1 MSFSL
6 IYLIL
11 QVFNH
16 MVLIFHSFK
25 DRCFSYLDLDMQVF
39 RIWKTSGTAYLQ
51 VFLIWNKLW
60 KIYGKSS
67 RKSSDGVFFY
77 IKWSPSLSL

>member
-1 MSFSL
+1 
-6 IYLIL
+6 
-11 QVFNH
+11 

-25 DRCFSYLDLDMQVF
+25 DRSINFRYVFLFF
-39 RIWKTSGTAYLQ
+39 RIWKTSGTTYLQ
-51 VFLIWNKLW
+51 VFLIWNRLW